1 MLETG
6 EEYLVIYDDKGYK
19 PVKKQGIVIE
29 KNDILFVMRT
39 ERGEETLNFSNVIRA
54 IKVERGNNGI
64 KF

>member
-6 EEYLVIYDDKGYK
+6 KEYLVIYDDKGYK

-54 IKVERGNNGI
+54 IKVECGNNGI